1 MLIGEPMNIQI
12 SSNNNVVNDSKRKI
26 TIINGIEYPWR
37 KEMTGNS
44 CTIINSKVY
53 IDGFELKNDKWKRT
67 IKALWYKWF

>member
-1 MLIGEPMNIQI
+1 MPIGESMNIQV
-12 SSNNNVVNDSKRKI
+12 SSNSNVVNDSKRKI

-44 CTIINSKVY
+44 CTTINSKVY
-53 IDGFELKNDKWKRT
+53 IDGFELKNGKWERT